1 MRGLRNGSIRSPSGI
16 DRACECDRWC
26 SVLDKTN
33 QSWVVAAYFNI
44 VSDGLVVVLFMV
56 IELCSLGI
64 RRKVVGRG
72 MVGLCLV
79 CVRVRG
85 GMMMLYTVCCQDGT
99 P

>member
-1 MRGLRNGSIRSPSGI
+1 M
-16 DRACECDRWC
+16 
-26 SVLDKTN
+26 LDKTN

-85 GMMMLYTVCCQDGT
+85 GGDDDVICGMLSGWYALGGRRMWWVGR
-99 P
+99 